1 MRPWCTYFHLFTKR
15 LFQKPI
21 YLFVLLLLPCFSY
34 FYSQSTINQDDSLNV
49 ALYIEGKD
57 PLAVSIVADLLEA
70 DSQVHFYEVTDYET
84 LTKDVITRKAECA
97 YIFPDNLSELLDQ
110 KRKRI

>member
-1 MRPWCTYFHLFTKR
+1 MRQWCTYFLLFTKR

-49 ALYIEGKD
+49 ALYIKGED
-57 PLAVSIVADLLEA
+57 ELAKSIVADLL
-70 DSQVHFYEVTDYET
+70 
-84 LTKDVITRKAECA
+84 VITSWVKV
-97 YIFPDNLSELLDQ
+97 S
-110 KRKRI
+110 